1 MKKYL
6 FDEFD
11 AISAAD
17 WKVKIQA
24 SLEGENYDDDL
35 LWKSDEGVTVKPFY
49 TSDDRHNT
57 RIALPDK
64 NYAICQSILVD
75 DIRVA
80 NGLALENI
88 RKGVNAIQFI
98 AKTPFDYRRL
108 LEKIDFINTTIYF
121 NFEFLDENLV
131 LEIENYCKGNHLV
144 FFQID
149 PIGNLSKTGNWFFNS
164 EQDILKT
171 KKFATTVNHPIHIDA
186 SLYQNAGAT
195 IIQQLAYAIAHTNEY
210 IEIFGKSIANKIHY
224 SFSVGGNYFFEI
236 AKLRAFRLLLC
247 ALFKEHGIPETSAHI
262 FSKPSLRNKTIYD
275 HNVNMLRTTSECMS
289 AIFGGANTI
298 CNCAYDAM
306 YHRPNEF
313 AARIARNQLLIL
325 QEEASLLK
333 AHKIPNGVYYIES
346 IERQFAE
353 KSLEIVKK
361 IERNGGFLEQLK
373 DGAIQKE
380 INEKAE
386 REQKQFDQN
395 QISLLGTNKLPQE
408 NDRMKNEI
416 ELYPFFKER
425 NSNKLVT
432 QIIQKRLSETYEKKR
447 LELENE

>member
-24 SLEGENYDDDL
+24 SLKGENYDDDL

>member
-24 SLEGENYDDDL
+24 SLKGENYDDDL

-131 LEIENYCKGNHLV
+131 LEIENYFKGNHLV